1 MATRAAIRETMPRKV
16 APACAICSQWVIMNP
31 GWMTHVRIESSAIVT
46 PLLALINDLR
56 LRTWPRNETKTV
68 TKDNSIVFAKRAN
81 TMEAVAGVKEPR
93 EWITLPYRGCMR
105 ARRSHMPE
113 KTEEYTES
121 MIIEM
126 ESQLARFRWISCLVG
141 QPSIKPGKN

>member
-1 MATRAAIRETMPRKV
+1 
-16 APACAICSQWVIMNP
+16 
-31 GWMTHVRIESSAIVT
+31 
-46 PLLALINDLR
+46 
-56 LRTWPRNETKTV
+56 
-68 TKDNSIVFAKRAN
+68 
-81 TMEAVAGVKEPR
+81 MEAVAGVKEPR

-141 QPSIKPGKN
+141 QPSIKLFWSLSVMLPWKLRMSLVILSSGKLT